1 MQEKLDSAVN
11 EMKRFYD
18 FERFDINYLA
28 DAVLFTKA
36 DQKESNTQFVV
47 SQPGARQKV

>member
-1 MQEKLDSAVN
+1 VQGSIDAHKEGKNAEVQKIQTEIDKTLLK
-11 EMKRFYD
+11 MKKFYD

-36 DQKESNTQFVV
+36 E
-47 SQPGARQKV
+47 